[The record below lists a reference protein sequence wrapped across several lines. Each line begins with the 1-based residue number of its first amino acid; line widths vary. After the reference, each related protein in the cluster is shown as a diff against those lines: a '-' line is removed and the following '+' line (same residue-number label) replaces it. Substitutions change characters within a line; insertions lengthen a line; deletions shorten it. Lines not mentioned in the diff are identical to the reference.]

1 MYLPWEILMQ
11 IKIQQWGNSAAI
23 RLPATILKQMHL
35 SVGSTLSLD
44 TSGETLVLKPVRSK
58 PEYRLEELMAQCDL
72 TASEPADMADWNAMR
87 PVGREA

>member
-1 MYLPWEILMQ
+1 MQ

-44 TSGETLVLKPVRSK
+44 TSGEALVLKPVRTK
-58 PEYRLEELMAQCDL
+58 PEYTLEALMAQCDL
-72 TASEPADMADWNAMR
+72 TAPEPADMAAWNAMR